1 MVGDPDAVF
10 QRRKPSN
17 VDIDEIERR
26 LRKPVHR
33 KIPNGN
39 TIGPVET
46 VIMAVGALGLGVIL
60 AAGGAF

>member
-33 KIPNGN
+33 KIGN

>member
-33 KIPNGN
+33 KIPSGN

-60 AAGGAF
+60 AVQF